1 MYTVINAIRLA
12 LHPVGGLSE
21 AQEQA
26 LQFVLIQSAQANWS
40 FSRMFAHGVSTAQLI
55 RLMRIGMK
63 FTREMTG
70 KSLRF
75 SNTRCREL
83 IYRRCGLKTALAKL
97 TQTPN
102 PNRDRWDCWQ
112 DGSLVNHHQTYSPS
126 HRVSRQ

>member
-40 FSRMFAHGVSTAQLI
+40 FSRMFAHGISTAQLI

-63 FTREMTG
+63 LTREMTG
-70 KSLRF
+70 LMIW
-75 SNTRCREL
+75 L
-83 IYRRCGLKTALAKL
+83 ITVISQSCGVRL
-97 TQTPN
+97 TKMT
-102 PNRDRWDCWQ
+102 C
-112 DGSLVNHHQTYSPS
+112 
-126 HRVSRQ
+126 